1 MALMGPAR
9 ARGLCPMSHCGRPWG
24 GALAPSACAVTTTHP
39 GDAGVSPRVP
49 GNARN
54 PTLWRVPCFCTP
66 WSLPLA
72 QDAPRSSGAPAHPG
86 AVWAGLNGTP
96 GAHRLPCHGHPPR
109 ERGRAPHGVGRGAQP
124 PFLVRAAAPPW
135 ILICAVLTPFSPHT
149 GPRSRVVSWGAT
161 GCYPRAPTGVRRR
174 RVPHGCVARGR
185 TPHAGATGR
194 SARGIPPLVPSR
206 GSPRL
211 PPGACSVRHG
221 GGARRTLARCGRA

>member
-1 MALMGPAR
+1 MPAHCLRLWRGLVGHVGRYEHCARPAR
-9 ARGLCPMSHCGRPWG
+9 YAGAAAVRGSPRFDEVPRRQH
-24 GALAPSACAVTTTHP
+24 AH
-39 GDAGVSPRVP
+39 DAGVSRVELLCADSRQKKKRTIP
-49 GNARN
+49 
-54 PTLWRVPCFCTP
+54 
-66 WSLPLA
+66 
-72 QDAPRSSGAPAHPG
+72 SSADKCV
-86 AVWAGLNGTP
+86 VWAGLNGTP

-109 ERGRAPHGVGRGAQP
+109 ERGRARHGVGRGAQP
-124 PFLVRAAAPPW
+124 HSVMRAVAPPW

-185 TPHAGATGR
+185 TPHAGVTGR

-221 GGARRTLARCGRA
+221 GGARRTLAWCGRA